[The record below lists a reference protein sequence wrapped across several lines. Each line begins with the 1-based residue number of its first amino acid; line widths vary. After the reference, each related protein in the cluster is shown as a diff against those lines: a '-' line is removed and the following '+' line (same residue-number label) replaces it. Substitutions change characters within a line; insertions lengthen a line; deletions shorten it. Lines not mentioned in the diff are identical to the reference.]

1 MTFKEQ
7 LKIAENNNL
16 SILDLEIADECD
28 CVFDFEY
35 TDVEFEKLC
44 ARIRTAYLK
53 AEEMTVAALVHC
65 VNDLITEEDKS
76 IDQICEMDVY
86 DFILKASWYL

>member
-28 CVFDFEY
+28 CVFEFEY
-35 TDVEFEKLC
+35 TDDEFEKLC
-44 ARIRTAYLK
+44 ARIRCAYLK
-53 AEEMTVAALVHC
+53 AEEMTVAALVYC
-65 VNDLITEEDKS
+65 VNDLITKEDKS

>member
-28 CVFDFEY
+28 CVFEFEY
-35 TDVEFEKLC
+35 TDDEFEKLC
-44 ARIRTAYLK
+44 TRIRTAYLK

-76 IDQICEMDVY
+76 IEQICEMDVY

>member
-1 MTFKEQ
+1 MKFKEQ

-28 CVFDFEY
+28 AVFDFEY
-35 TDVEFEKLC
+35 TDTEYEKLC
-44 ARIRTAYLK
+44 ARIRCAYLK
-53 AEEMTVAALVHC
+53 AEEMTVAALAHC
-65 VNDLITEEDKS
+65 VNVLINEEDKS

-86 DFILKASWYL
+86 DFIQKASWYL

>member
-28 CVFDFEY
+28 CVFEFEY
-35 TDVEFEKLC
+35 TDGEFEKLC
-44 ARIRTAYLK
+44 TRIKYAYLK
-53 AEEMTVAALVHC
+53 AEEMTVTALVHC
-65 VNDLITEEDKS
+65 ANELVIDGDRS
-76 IDQICEMDVY
+76 IDYISEMDVY
-86 DFILKASWYL
+86 DFIQRASWYL